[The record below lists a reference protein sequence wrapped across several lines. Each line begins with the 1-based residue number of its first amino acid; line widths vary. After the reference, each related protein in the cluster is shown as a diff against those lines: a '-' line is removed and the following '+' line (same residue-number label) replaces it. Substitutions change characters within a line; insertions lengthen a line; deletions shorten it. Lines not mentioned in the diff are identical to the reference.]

1 MLISFGKTH
10 LLILQ
15 DDTGRR
21 EFSLTEPR
29 YILGR
34 DPLCSIRLVSQ
45 FVSRRHAVLDQLY
58 QSDGTLVYRI
68 SDNDGEGGRS
78 ANGML
83 INGRKLR
90 SHLLVNEDVVTFGPG
105 IFVRYYSLQ
114 QRRDVNVDGSSP
126 TKPRGFES

>member
-1 MLISFGKTH
+1 MMISFGRTH

-15 DDTGRR
+15 DDIGRR
-21 EFSLTEPR
+21 EFALTEPR

-34 DPLCSIRLVSQ
+34 DPLCSIQLVSQ
-45 FVSRRHAVLDQLY
+45 FVSRRHAVLEQLRHA
-58 QSDGTLVYRI
+58 DGTVVYRI
-68 SDNDGEGGRS
+68 SDGDGEEHRS

-90 SHLLVNEDVVTFGPG
+90 SHLLVNEDVVTFGPD

-114 QRRDVNVDGSSP
+114 QRLGVNIDGSSP
-126 TKPRGFES
+126 TQPRGFEA

>member
-1 MLISFGKTH
+1 MMISFGQTH

-21 EFSLTEPR
+21 EFTLTEPR

-34 DPLCSIRLVSQ
+34 DLLCSICLVSK
-45 FVSRRHAVLDQLY
+45 FVSRHHAVVEQIC
-58 QSDGTLVYRI
+58 QADGTFSYRI
-68 SDNDGEGGRS
+68 SDSDGKGGRS

-105 IFVRYYSLQ
+105 IFVRYYTLL
-114 QRRDVNVDGSSP
+114 QRRDVNIDGSSP
-126 TKPRGFES
+126 TQPRGFEP

>member
-1 MLISFGKTH
+1 MMISSNKTH

-21 EFSLTEPR
+21 ELALTGPR
-29 YILGR
+29 YVLGR
-34 DPLCSIRLVSQ
+34 DPICCICLVSQ
-45 FVSRRHAVLDQLY
+45 FVSRRHAILDQLC
-58 QSDGTLVYRI
+58 QADGTFAYRI
-68 SDNDGEGGRS
+68 SDSDGEGGRS
-78 ANGML
+78 SNGIL

-114 QRRDVNVDGSSP
+114 QRRDVNIDGSSP
-126 TKPRGFES
+126 TRPRGFES